1 MGTVWGASWNFK
13 KIIYENEFQ
22 NPQIFKQTISLFP
35 EYSTLEVAFLKETKI
50 MMMAICRP
58 RKLAEGK
65 FAPQKWHGMPI
76 FKIAGYYKTYHV
88 GAFLYYFVSH
98 LRLYVHIMLT
108 DLLTQFWP
116 ILATFY
122 ELKITFLKKV
132 GRASSG
138 DLFSI

>member
-88 GAFLYYFVSH
+88 GAFLYYLVFCLTPSIVCTHHADGLVNPVLANFSH
-98 LRLYVHIMLT
+98 
-108 DLLTQFWP
+108 
-116 ILATFY
+116 IL
-122 ELKITFLKKV
+122 
-132 GRASSG
+132 
-138 DLFSI
+138 